1 MAKFQF
7 RLATLL
13 RLREDT
19 RDERRAE
26 LAEVQRAD
34 DELHACLM
42 RVQAEQRQLQN
53 ECRKAAAPGLIDIS
67 RLAEAEAYAATLREQ
82 EAGLQR
88 KRETLA
94 IEIERRRTALLEAER
109 EVQTL
114 EKLREHQADAYR
126 QEEDR
131 REGKRLD
138 EAALQT
144 AAGR

>member
-26 LAEVQRAD
+26 LAEVQQADEELRAR
-34 DELHACLM
+34 LTRL
-42 RVQAEQRQLQN
+42 QAEQRQLQS
-53 ECRKAAAPGLIDIS
+53 ECREAAAPGVIDIS
-67 RLAEAEAYAATLREQ
+67 RLAESEAYAATLREQ
-82 EAGLQR
+82 EADLQR
-88 KRETLA
+88 QRETLA
-94 IEIERRRTALLEAER
+94 IEIERRREALLEAER

-126 QEEDR
+126 QEENR

-138 EAALQT
+138 EAAMQT